1 MKNLKLTSAQEE
13 RLVKFGDHVWSSL
26 TPDER
31 DAYYCDNGT
40 IGFVEDC
47 IAMLHLQNYDFPL
60 PVLERIHNKIMLG
73 GDVV

>member
-1 MKNLKLTSAQEE
+1 MKKLKLTHAQEE
-13 RLVKFGDHVWSSL
+13 RLVQFGDHVWSTL
-26 TPDER
+26 TEEER

-60 PVLERIHNKIMLG
+60 PVLERIHNRIMLG
-73 GDVV
+73 ADVI